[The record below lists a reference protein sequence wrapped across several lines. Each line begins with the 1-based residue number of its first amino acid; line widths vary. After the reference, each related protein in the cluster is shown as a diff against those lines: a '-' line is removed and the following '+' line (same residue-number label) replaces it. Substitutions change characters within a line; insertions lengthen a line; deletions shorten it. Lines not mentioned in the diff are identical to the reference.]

1 MNLRPEASVIGVVH
15 DAEVRTYPLKLLWW
29 HEVVNDAFDESLLVT
44 YCSLCRS
51 GLTAICRVNG
61 ERTRFGSRGCCTA

>member
-15 DAEVRTYPLKLLWW
+15 DAEVRTYPLKLLRARGR
-29 HEVVNDAFDESLLVT
+29 HDTYDESLLVT